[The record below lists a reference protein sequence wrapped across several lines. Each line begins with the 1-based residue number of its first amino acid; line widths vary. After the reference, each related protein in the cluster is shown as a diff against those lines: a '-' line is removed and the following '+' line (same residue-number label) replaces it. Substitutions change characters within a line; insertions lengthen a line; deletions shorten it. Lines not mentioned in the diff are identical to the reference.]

1 MGSFR
6 RRGQRIDVRL
16 TGEQWPTEPRIRHLE
31 MIQSIVTRMATNSFV
46 AKGWALTVAGA
57 IYGFA
62 ANHLNP
68 WIASAGLLA
77 TLGFWWLD
85 GFYLR
90 AERIFRCLYIDAA
103 KPDTSVELFSLDI
116 RGYRNEDVA
125 KWRKVLFSMTLRIF
139 YGAITLVGIGFIV
152 AGIVHTTPSKS
163 NPAHPVPSKTST
175 VHPVPSKRGQ
185 NTLSPSGG

>member
-1 MGSFR
+1 MGAFR
-6 RRGQRIDVRL
+6 RRNQRIDVRL

-90 AERIFRCLYIDAA
+90 AERVFRCLYIDAA
-103 KPDTSVELFSLDI
+103 KPNTAIELFSLDI
-116 RGYRNEDVA
+116 QRYRNHDVA
-125 KWRKVLFSMTLRIF
+125 KWHKVLFSLTLRIF
-139 YGAITLVGIGFIV
+139 YGVITLVGIGFI
-152 AGIVHTTPSKS
+152 AASIVHTMPSNS
-163 NPAHPVPSKTST
+163 SPAHPVSSKTSA
-175 VHPVPSKRGQ
+175 VHPVPAKSGQ
-185 NTLSPSGG
+185 TAQSSSGG